1 MTRNSTAT
9 TTPPQ
14 IASSVTK
21 HPNRSRAGSPA
32 RNPTPE
38 EVRAAREAAGLSQ
51 TAAAALIFCTLNGW
65 QQWEYGTRR
74 MHPAFWELFRIK
86 IGVIA

>member
-1 MTRNSTAT
+1 M
-9 TTPPQ
+9 P
-14 IASSVTK
+14 V
-21 HPNRSRAGSPA
+21 HPNRSRAGSQA

-51 TAAAALIFCTLNGW
+51 TSAAALIHCTMRGW
-65 QQWEYGTRR
+65 QEWEAGNRK

-86 IGVIA
+86 SAL